1 MDTYDAVRDRI
12 RERTGRV
19 MQPCWIAD
27 VKERNGIRLRTVR
40 TGPRKHPCP
49 PQWQSAIE
57 EALRYF
63 GVL

>member
-1 MDTYDAVRDRI
+1 MNTYDAVRDRI
-12 RERTGRV
+12 RERAERV
-19 MQPCWIAD
+19 MQPCWISD
-27 VKERNGIRLRTVR
+27 VKERNGIRLRTTR

-49 PQWQSAIE
+49 PQWQSEIE